1 MTTDILT
8 DIKHDAEERM
18 KKSVEALSTA
28 LMRIRT
34 GRAHPDLLDLVMVK
48 YYGNETP
55 LKQVASITVEDSRS
69 LVITPWER
77 GLIQDIEKAIMKSDL
92 GVTPSTSGNV
102 IRLPMPALTEQT
114 RKDLTRV
121 ARGEAEQARVAIRNV
136 RRDAIADIR
145 ELLKDKDISEDDD
158 RRAQDDTQKLTD
170 KYVARIEELLQRK
183 ETDLM
188 AL

>member
-77 GLIQDIEKAIMKSDL
+77 GLI
-92 GVTPSTSGNV
+92 
-102 IRLPMPALTEQT
+102 
-114 RKDLTRV
+114 
-121 ARGEAEQARVAIRNV
+121 
-136 RRDAIADIR
+136 
-145 ELLKDKDISEDDD
+145 
-158 RRAQDDTQKLTD
+158 
-170 KYVARIEELLQRK
+170 
-183 ETDLM
+183 
-188 AL
+188 